1 MAHITYINN
10 IYIFGGRADKTDIQK
25 VFKLNIT
32 IDDSKKYE
40 RSLKTHL
47 EPVGNLSTS
56 GTNLKVYL

>member
-1 MAHITYINN
+1 MNN

-25 VFKLNIT
+25 VFKLNIN